1 MIVSRACLHIHSR
14 PHFPVSIVLGLQAL
28 SLQFDMEP
36 VRNGVRTYLHRLIVC
51 MGEGILPIMPQALA
65 SMLDVTTCQIH
76 DLKEFVPLINQII
89 DKFKAKV
96 RSESSNLAEKATDQ
110 NPMATFLFT
119 RSGTSIGIWGCTA
132 CYSGRRV
139 LGGRVHRPQTILIP
153 SILTTPGIAVIFF
166 RWNPC

>member
-1 MIVSRACLHIHSR
+1 
-14 PHFPVSIVLGLQAL
+14 
-28 SLQFDMEP
+28 
-36 VRNGVRTYLHRLIVC
+36 

-96 RSESSNLAEKATDQ
+96 RSESSNLAEKAIDQ
-110 NPMATFLFT
+110 NRRDLF
-119 RSGTSIGIWGCTA
+119 
-132 CYSGRRV
+132 
-139 LGGRVHRPQTILIP
+139 LGGFFLARPGRQPAFWVYHLLVRASCSRWAFLP
-153 SILTTPGIAVIFF
+153 STNDFYFSDSYDSGFAVIFF